1 MKTRLGPH
9 GSGWLRLACA
19 ALLALGCSSILG
31 VEDGHPEGA
40 SCVSD
45 DDCTPGRSCLLGKCR
60 EGCASEADC
69 PTGSTCL
76 VTSRGLAC
84 VGRSDLTCGANS
96 SAVCPDGTACVG
108 SLCEATCGAQSCL
121 AGQQCI
127 SGGCADTGDLPDA
140 GGSGAGGGRAGGGG
154 TGGNT
159 IGEAGAAGAASCA
172 VGFTRDAL
180 GNCTDIDECANQ
192 NAACDVNATCLN
204 TPGSFSCTCNTSFTG
219 DGTLCARTTTTVTL
233 PVAADATVDSTMPTS
248 ALGALPSL
256 TIEAPETGVGSVP
269 RESDIYL
276 RFDLGSIPD
285 NAVIESAQL
294 TMNAYGGLARGG
306 DGNVY
311 TYFVSNDSWDEAT
324 ISWNNRPA
332 PAQTPSLGP
341 VPIGFWFL
349 YYSFSETTPQ
359 VGENPAAEFVAA
371 VQREVQG
378 DKLLSLDL
386 SSPGYQ
392 TIYRSREFSASA
404 GPTLTVT
411 YFTGATQSFTA
422 VANVRVDQSLPG
434 MPFGPS
440 ADLVAASYPGT
451 AQPPAPAYS
460 VQSYVRFDLSN
471 RAPNSAIAAGL
482 LRLAVFDGS
491 PSNATL
497 GSNIISDFVAVDTW
511 DETKLTWNSQP
522 GSTGEVL
529 GKGHLAS
536 AVTTDQ
542 SLRIV
547 DPEMFAGILREAS
560 GDNLISMNLS
570 TDDAQSAWSIHNR
583 SVGVVA
589 ERPALDLT
597 TYACDAS
604 CGAGNC
610 RVPVDRAGASNA
622 DFQFSTDPADIVA
635 SSSPNKQYGQFFV
648 YATGTPLLVPL
659 HLCTYL
665 DSSNVTHHL
674 LTLSEICEGQGN
686 NGMFTDNG
694 ILGYAASGPGCGAVG
709 LHRLGASPSSYYT
722 TNSSEIASFKGNGGT
737 IDTVVAYV
745 WTIP

>member
-1 MKTRLGPH
+1 MKTRRGPR

-19 ALLALGCSSILG
+19 ALLVLGCSSILG

-60 EGCASEADC
+60 AGCASEADC

-84 VGRSDLTCGANS
+84 VGRSDLTCGASS

-108 SLCEATCGAQSCL
+108 SLCEATCGAKSCL

-127 SGGCADTGDLPDA
+127 AGGCADTSDLPDA
-140 GGSGAGGGRAGGGG
+140 GGSGAGGGG
-154 TGGNT
+154 TGGSGT
-159 IGEAGAAGAASCA
+159 SEAGEAGAASCA
-172 VGFTRDAL
+172 AGFARDAL
-180 GNCTDIDECANQ
+180 RNCTDIDECANQ
-192 NAACDVNATCLN
+192 SAGCDVNATCLN

-233 PVAADATVDSTMPTS
+233 PVAADATVDSTAPTS
-248 ALGALPSL
+248 ALGTLSSL
-256 TIEAPETGVGSVP
+256 AIGPPDTNA
-269 RESDIYL
+269 ESNVYL

-294 TMNAYGGLARGG
+294 TMNAYGGLAVNG

-324 ISWNNRPA
+324 ITWANQPFLLPLPDA
-332 PAQTPSLGP
+332 TPLSPKP

-349 YYSFSETTPQ
+349 YYSTPKETTPQ

-378 DKLLSLDL
+378 DKLLTLEL
-386 SSPGYQ
+386 NSPGYR
-392 TIYRSREFSASA
+392 TVYRSREFSASA

-422 VANVRVDQSLPG
+422 VANVRVDGSLP
-434 MPFGPS
+434 MMAFGPS
-440 ADLVAASYPGT
+440 VDLVAANYP
-451 AQPPAPAYS
+451 AAPPVTAYS
-460 VQSYVRFDLSN
+460 VQSYVRFDLSG
-471 RAPNSAIAAGL
+471 RAANSAIAAGL
-482 LRLAVFDGS
+482 LRLSVFDGS
-491 PSNATL
+491 PSDAAK
-497 GSNIISDFVAVDTW
+497 GSDIISNFVAVDTW
-511 DETKLTWNSQP
+511 DETKLTWNSKP
-522 GSTGEVL
+522 AITGEVL
-529 GKGHLAS
+529 GTGHLAS
-536 AVTTDQ
+536 AVTTEQ
-542 SLRIV
+542 PLRIV

-560 GDNLISMNLS
+560 EDNLISMTLS
-570 TDDAQSAWSIHNR
+570 TSDPQSAWSIHNR

-604 CGAGNC
+604 CGGGSC
-610 RVPVDRAGASNA
+610 RIPVDRAATSGNT
-622 DFQFSTDPADIVA
+622 DFVFSTDPEDILA
-635 SSSPNKQYGQFFV
+635 TQYTSQQFGQFFV
-648 YATGTPLLVPL
+648 YATATPLLVPL

-686 NGMFTDNG
+686 GGFTDNG

-722 TNSSEIASFKGNGGT
+722 TNGSEIASFKGNGGT